1 MKDNTLIVFV
11 VAGALLMGILFLT
24 KLAAMGALLFLAA
37 WILITRVPGMKA
49 ITQRFPVSMDILMTI
64 GIAWLAPGHG
74 FQKMVA
80 VSIAALMFTLWT
92 ATVRVRYLAS
102 KQGGGVGAPLAGA

>member
-1 MKDNTLIVFV
+1 MKNDTLIVLG
-11 VAGALLMGILFLT
+11 VAGALLMGLVFLT

-37 WILITRVPGMKA
+37 WIIITRVPGLRA
-49 ITQRFPVSMDILMTI
+49 ITQRFPVTMDILMTI
-64 GIAWLAPGHG
+64 GIAWAAPGHG

-92 ATVRVRYLAS
+92 ATVRVRYLHARA
-102 KQGGGVGAPLAGA
+102 GGGAGAPQGA

>member
-1 MKDNTLIVFV
+1 
-11 VAGALLMGILFLT
+11 MGILFLT

-37 WILITRVPGMKA
+37 WILVTRIPGMKA
-49 ITQRFPVSMDILMTI
+49 LTQRFPVTMDILMTV

-92 ATVRVRYLAS
+92 ATLRVRYLHAR
-102 KQGGGVGAPLAGA
+102 QGGGVGAPPLGA